1 VKKQPPIFLRRPSP
15 GRRRLRIA
23 LVLGAVAVLPPVV
36 PHLLALRYPMP
47 PARPVDAVMVATG
60 GEGRI
65 PEGYQTWSAGSAREL
80 CILGVGRTVPLA
92 KLLPQSAG
100 LSPEALARVHVEGW
114 SQNTLENAFSAKAA
128 AEERGYSSVILVT
141 SDYHVPRA
149 WITFRK
155 VLPPRIALYV
165 LPVRS
170 ERWGSPVDVWRAAR
184 RYFLE
189 GWKYWGYRVLLRWE

>member
-1 VKKQPPIFLRRPSP
+1 MKRQPSTFLRRSSP
-15 GRRRLRIA
+15 WGRRLRAA
-23 LVLGAVAVLPPVV
+23 LVLAAAAVLPSVV
-36 PHLLALRYPMP
+36 PHLLALRYPGS

-65 PEGYQTWSAGSAREL
+65 PEGYQAWSAGSAREL

-92 KLLPQSAG
+92 RLLPQASG
-100 LSPEALARVHVEGW
+100 LSPEAAARIHVEGW
-114 SQNTLENAFSAKAA
+114 SENTLENAFSARAA

-141 SDYHVPRA
+141 SDYHLPRA

-155 VLPPRIALYV
+155 ILPPRVALYA

-170 ERWGSPVDVWRAAR
+170 EGWGGPGAFFRTAR
-184 RYFLE
+184 RYFVE